1 MTHPPLSPKIR
12 TEDPDN
18 VLTPAVGVYCA
29 RLEAG
34 RFKTKVMRVYLATVL
49 HFGDWLRA
57 EGLSVAD
64 ISDETV
70 RQFLFDHLP
79 GCQCTRPIPRG
90 FAASRAAL
98 NHLLAVLRSEEII
111 GQSNPS
117 PFSDELE
124 QFDICMAN
132 IWGLSQGTRD
142 HRCRIIKR
150 LLTESFPSGQVDLS
164 TLSPTIIRN
173 FVLVE
178 ESWKT
183 NTIRVMAGAVRCYL
197 RHRLLKGDEVAHL
210 LRAVPRPA
218 FWRDAALPES
228 ISDAELTQLL
238 GAFKECNSP
247 RRANAIVRCLVDLGF
262 RSTEVVRLR
271 LDDIDWQAGT
281 ITIAAGKTRRA
292 DILPLPQVTGEAI
305 ADYLRNERPTTA
317 RREVFVRI
325 KAPVGEPVGRRAVQ
339 RTLHE
344 AYKRLGWSHTRV
356 HILRHTLGRRLINA
370 GTPLKQ
376 IADLLRHRSVIS
388 SATYTRVDDVGLSS
402 VALPW
407 PEGTA

>member
-12 TEDPDN
+12 TQDPDN
-18 VLTPAVGVYCA
+18 VLAPVIGVYRA
-29 RLEAG
+29 HLEAG
-34 RFKTKVMRVYLATVL
+34 RFKADVTRVYLAIVL

-64 ISDETV
+64 SSDETV
-70 RQFLFDHLP
+70 RHFLFEHLP
-79 GCQCTRPIPRG
+79 GCRCTRPIPRG

-111 GQSNPS
+111 GQSNPG
-117 PFSDELE
+117 PFSDELA
-124 QFDICMAN
+124 QFDSCMAN

-150 LLTESFPSGQVDLS
+150 LLTQSFPSGQVDLS
-164 TLSPTIIRN
+164 TLSPKIIRN
-173 FVLVE
+173 FVLGE
-178 ESWKT
+178 AAWKT
-183 NTIRVMAGAVRCYL
+183 NTIRVMGGAVRCYL
-197 RHRLLKGDEVAHL
+197 RHRLLNGDEVAHL

-218 FWRDAALPES
+218 FWRDAALPEA

-247 RRANAIVRCLVDLGF
+247 RRAYAIVRCLVDLGL

-271 LDDIDWQAGT
+271 LDDIDWQGGT

-305 ADYLRNERPTTA
+305 AAYLCNERPTTV
-317 RREVFVRI
+317 RREVFVRA

-344 AYKRLGWSHTRV
+344 AYDRLGWSRTRV
-356 HILRHTLGRRLINA
+356 HILRHTLGRRLINT

-388 SATYTRVDDVGLSS
+388 SATYTRVDDASLSS

-407 PEGTA
+407 PEGAA

>member
-18 VLTPAVGVYCA
+18 VLAPAVGPYRA
-29 RLEAG
+29 HLEGG
-34 RFKTKVMRVYLATVL
+34 RFKAAVTRVYVATVL
-49 HFGDWLRA
+49 HFGDWLRTEEFSA
-57 EGLSVAD
+57 AD
-64 ISDETV
+64 ISEATV
-70 RQFLFDHLP
+70 QRFLLDHLP
-79 GCQCTRPIPRG
+79 RCQCMRPIPRG
-90 FAASRAAL
+90 FATSRAAL
-98 NHLLAVLRSEEII
+98 NHLLSVLRWEAVI
-111 GQSNPS
+111 GQPNPG
-117 PFSDELE
+117 PFADELT
-124 QFDICMAN
+124 QFDSCMAN

-150 LLTESFPSGQVDLS
+150 LLTQSFPSGQVDLS
-164 TLSPTIIRN
+164 ALSPTIIRD
-173 FVLVE
+173 FVLGE

-183 NTIRVMAGAVRCYL
+183 STIRVMAGAVRCYL
-197 RHRLLKGDEVAHL
+197 RHRLLSGGDVAHL

-218 FWRDAALPES
+218 FWRDATLPEA
-228 ISDAELTQLL
+228 ISDAELAQLL
-238 GAFKECNSP
+238 GAFKQCNSP
-247 RRANAIVRCLVDLGF
+247 RRAYAIVRCLVDLGL
-262 RSTEVVRLR
+262 RSTEVIRLR
-271 LDDIDWQAGT
+271 LDEIDWQAGT

-292 DILPLPQVTGEAI
+292 DILPLPEATGAAI
-305 ADYLRNERPTTA
+305 ADYLFNERPTTA

-356 HILRHTLGRRLINA
+356 HILRHTLGRRLINT

-376 IADLLRHRSVIS
+376 IADLLRHRSIIS
-388 SATYTRVDDVGLSS
+388 SATYTRVDDAGLSS

-407 PEGTA
+407 PEGAA